1 LNGARPMVATVS
13 AIDAF
18 TPLGKRHPSET
29 QTWGRVGDSH
39 GELRGTEKPRR
50 KNGVSID
57 YLTLRKVVGCIGLLL
72 PVGLLAG
79 NSLVTSNLP
88 DSMSA
93 YYYPDV
99 RNLFVGALCA
109 LGVFLISYAG
119 FDDWDRWLTNVAGGG
134 AILVAFLPTKPT
146 VCATHAR
153 TCLAPAVRALSTEQS
168 WVGNF
173 HLAFAAITFVALGC
187 MALRFAKTKPQ
198 AYKPATSES
207 MGTVPGVLKRASN
220 GLGLEKP
227 QNDHRTAEKK
237 ERNIVYRTC
246 GVAILVCI
254 VLAAAS
260 NLLPEPIQSELPWFS
275 IFEAL
280 AVIAFGISWLVKG
293 ETLLKDRPAGTAAR
307 QGRLVAAPAEPIPV
321 LPNRSAG

>member
-1 LNGARPMVATVS
+1 MVN
-13 AIDAF
+13 
-18 TPLGKRHPSET
+18 
-29 QTWGRVGDSH
+29 W
-39 GELRGTEKPRR
+39 RGTEMPRH
-50 KNGVSID
+50 KNGLSID
-57 YLTLRKVVGCIGLLL
+57 YLTLRTVVGCIGLLL

-79 NSLVTSNLP
+79 NSLVTSDLP

-93 YYYPDV
+93 YYYTDT

-134 AILVAFLPTKPT
+134 AILVAFLPTKPA
-146 VCATHAR
+146 VCANRAR
-153 TCLAPAVRALSTEQS
+153 TCLAPAVRALSDEQS

-207 MGTVPGVLKRASN
+207 PRTMPGVLRRTWN

-237 ERNIVYRTC
+237 KRNIVYRACAVT
-246 GVAILVCI
+246 IFVCI

-260 NLLPEPIQSELPWFS
+260 NLLPEPMQGELPWFF

-307 QGRLVAAPAEPIPV
+307 QGRLAAAT
-321 LPNRSAG
+321 AD

>member
-1 LNGARPMVATVS
+1 MVN
-13 AIDAF
+13 
-18 TPLGKRHPSET
+18 
-29 QTWGRVGDSH
+29 W
-39 GELRGTEKPRR
+39 RGTEKPRHQT
-50 KNGVSID
+50 GLSID

-79 NSLVTSNLP
+79 NSLVTSSLP

-93 YYYPDV
+93 YYYTDV

-109 LGVFLISYAG
+109 LGVFLVSYAG

-134 AILVAFLPTKPT
+134 AIMVAFLPTKPT
-146 VCATHAR
+146 VCADHAR
-153 TCLAPAVRALSTEQS
+153 TCLAPAVRALSAEQS

-187 MALRFAKTKPQ
+187 MALRFAKTEPQ
-198 AYKPATSES
+198 AYQPATSDS
-207 MGTVPGVLKRASN
+207 MRTVPGVLKRAWD
-220 GLGLEKP
+220 GLGLEKPKP
-227 QNDHRTAEKK
+227 QNDHRTPEKK
-237 ERNIVYRTC
+237 KRNIVYRTC
-246 GVAILVCI
+246 GVTILACI

-260 NLLPEPIQSELPWFS
+260 NLLPQPIQSDLPWFF

-293 ETLLKDRPAGTAAR
+293 ETLLRDRPAGTAAD
-307 QGRLVAAPAEPIPV
+307 QGLLVAV
-321 LPNRSAG
+321 SAKP